1 MRTVQGPDIIERREN
16 GERFANASKAGTTN
30 TTTQKVRRLGT
41 TPSIHMNRALP
52 RTLHWSQYSLFNL
65 LIFASF

>member
-1 MRTVQGPDIIERREN
+1 MIKRPDIIERREN

-30 TTTQKVRRLGT
+30 TTTQHVKRPGS
-41 TPSIHMNRALP
+41 TPSCHMNRVLP
-52 RTLHWSQYSLFNL
+52 RTLRWSQYSLSNR